1 MINFASNNLKRRS
14 ILPEINKIISRYFP
28 FTPTKSQQKF
38 FKVFQQFMENKDD
51 KPAMMLK
58 GYAGTGKTTIVSTL
72 VKVLPLL
79 NFKFML
85 LAPTGRAAKVM
96 SSYSKKRAFTIHKII
111 FKTESDPEQG
121 VFAFSRAE
129 NRQKKTVYIVD
140 EASMLSD
147 EHEFGSK
154 GVLGSLIEYIFSQS
168 DNRLILIGD
177 DAQLP
182 PVHQTKSPGLEKLY
196 LQSRFKL
203 SVFETELVDVMRQD
217 LQSGILF
224 NATHLRELI
233 PQKDWQIKLT
243 TKSFKDVYRMNG
255 EKMEDGLR
263 YAYDKY
269 GTENTIIICRSN
281 KLAVNYNRYI
291 RQVVHFYENELEAGD
306 MLMVVKNNYYFLG
319 EDSKANFLA
328 NGEMV
333 EVMKIV
339 RFEELYGKRFA
350 TLQLRLIDFPEEPSF
365 EAKVLLD
372 TLYSNTASL
381 SSEENRTFYQE
392 VMNDYLHLDS
402 KKKIREAMSND
413 PYLNALQVK
422 FAYALT
428 CHKAQGGQWNAVF
441 VDQGYLTDEMVN
453 QEYLRWL
460 YTAVTRATDELFL
473 VNFKATFFG

>member
-1 MINFASNNLKRRS
+1 MINFEAQIFNGRAV
-14 ILPEINKIISRYFP
+14 LPEIAQIIKRNFP
-28 FTPTKSQQKF
+28 FEPTPSQQKF
-38 FKVFQQFMENKDD
+38 FHLFQHFMQDQD
-51 KPAMMLK
+51 KRPAMLLR

-72 VKVLPLL
+72 VKVLPLF
-79 NFKFML
+79 NYKFIL

-96 SSYSKKRAFTIHKII
+96 SSYAKRRAFTIHKII

-121 VFAFSRAE
+121 VFAFNRAE
-129 NRQKKTVYIVD
+129 NRQQKTVYIVD

-147 EHEFGSK
+147 DHEFGGK
-154 GVLGSLIEYIFSQS
+154 GVLASLIEYVFSQPE
-168 DNRLILIGD
+168 NRLILIGD
-177 DAQLP
+177 NAQLP
-182 PVHQTKSPGLEKLY
+182 PVHQAKSPGLEKIY

-203 SVFETELVDVMRQD
+203 NVFETELTDVMRQD

-224 NATHLRELI
+224 NATQLRNLI
-233 PQKDWQIKLT
+233 PSKEWKINLSTKD
-243 TKSFKDVYRMNG
+243 FKDVYRMTG

-281 KLAVNYNRYI
+281 KQAVNYNRYI

-306 MLMVVKNNYYFLG
+306 ILMIVKNNYYFLG

-350 TLQLRLIDFPEEPSF
+350 TLHLRLIDFSEEPVF

-372 TLYSNTASL
+372 TLYSNTASI
-381 SSEENRTFYQE
+381 SGEENRAFYQE
-392 VMNDYLHLDS
+392 VMNDYLHLES
-402 KKKIREAMSND
+402 KKKIKEAMAND

-428 CHKAQGGQWNAVF
+428 CHKAQGGQWSAVF
-441 VDQGYLTDEMVN
+441 VDQGYLTEEMVN

-460 YTAVTRATDELFL
+460 YTAITRATNELFL
-473 VNFKATFFG
+473 VNFKATFFK

>member
-1 MINFASNNLKRRS
+1 ML
-14 ILPEINKIISRYFP
+14 
-28 FTPTKSQQKF
+28 
-38 FKVFQQFMENKDD
+38 
-51 KPAMMLK
+51 LK

-72 VKVLPLL
+72 VKVLPLF
-79 NFKFML
+79 NYKFML

-96 SSYSKKRAFTIHKII
+96 SSYAQRRAFTIHKII
-111 FKTESDPEQG
+111 FKTETDPEKG
-121 VFAFSRAE
+121 NFAFSRAQ
-129 NRQKKTVYIVD
+129 NRQKKTVFIVD

-147 EHEFGSK
+147 QHEFGSQ
-154 GVLGSLIEYIFSQS
+154 GLLQNLIEYVFSQPE
-168 DNRLILIGD
+168 NRLILIGD

-182 PVHQTKSPGLEKLY
+182 PVYQEKSPGLDKLY
-196 LQSRFKL
+196 LQSRYKL
-203 SVFETELVDVMRQD
+203 SVFDTELTDVMRQD
-217 LQSGILF
+217 LQSGILY
-224 NATHLRELI
+224 NATQLRSLL
-233 PQKDWQIKLT
+233 PQKEWKISFS
-243 TKSFKDVYRMNG
+243 TKSFKDVYRMTG

-291 RQVVHFYENELEAGD
+291 RQVVHFYENELEVGD
-306 MLMVVKNNYYFLG
+306 MLMVVKNNYYFLT
-319 EDSKANFLA
+319 EDSKASFLA

-350 TLQLRLIDFPEEPSF
+350 TLHLRLIDFPEEPVF

-372 TLYSNTASL
+372 TLYSNSASL
-381 SSEENRTFYQE
+381 SHEENRSFYQE
-392 VMNDYLHLDS
+392 VMNDYLHLES
-402 KKKIREAMSND
+402 KKKIKEAMAND
-413 PYLNALQVK
+413 PFLNALQVK

-441 VDQGYLTDEMVN
+441 VDQGYLTEEMVN

-473 VNFKATFFG
+473 VNFKATFFQ

>member
-1 MINFASNNLKRRS
+1 
-14 ILPEINKIISRYFP
+14 
-28 FTPTKSQQKF
+28 
-38 FKVFQQFMENKDD
+38 
-51 KPAMMLK
+51 
-58 GYAGTGKTTIVSTL
+58 
-72 VKVLPLL
+72 
-79 NFKFML
+79 ML

-96 SSYSKKRAFTIHKII
+96 SSYAKKRAFTIHKII
-111 FKTESDPEQG
+111 FRTETDPEQG
-121 VFAFSRAE
+121 VFAFTRAE

-147 EHEFGSK
+147 DHEFGSR
-154 GVLGSLIEYIFSQS
+154 GVLGSLIEYVFSQP

-177 DAQLP
+177 NAQLP
-182 PVHQTKSPGLEKLY
+182 PVHQEKSPGLEKIY

-203 SVFETELVDVMRQD
+203 KVFETELTDVMRQD

-224 NATHLRELI
+224 NATQLRGLL
-233 PQKDWQIKLT
+233 PQKEWQINLV
-243 TKSFKDVYRMNG
+243 TKNFKDVYRMTG

-263 YAYDKY
+263 YAYEKY

-306 MLMVVKNNYYFLG
+306 ILMVVKNNYYFLG

-350 TLQLRLIDFPEEPSF
+350 TLHLRLIDFPEEPVF

-372 TLYSNTASL
+372 TLYSNSASL
-381 SSEENRTFYQE
+381 SGEDNRAFYQE
-392 VMNDYLHLDS
+392 VMNDYLHLES
-402 KKKIREAMSND
+402 KRKIKEAMAND

-453 QEYLRWL
+453 LEYIRWL